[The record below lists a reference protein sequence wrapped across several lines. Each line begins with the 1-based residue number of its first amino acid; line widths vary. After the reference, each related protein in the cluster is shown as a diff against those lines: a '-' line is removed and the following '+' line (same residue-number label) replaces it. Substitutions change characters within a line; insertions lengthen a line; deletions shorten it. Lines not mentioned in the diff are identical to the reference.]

1 MIRGV
6 ALRPVLC
13 GCLPGVYQ
21 LGGHRRTCQ
30 EAHHRGLQAGCTSP
44 LARAQPSRHHA
55 GVVLAAV
62 SRQQRAKEKR
72 ALSTGVAR
80 SSLDETDRESASRSS
95 SETGGVDLKVL
106 GALLAVGG
114 IASVAAGSYVYRD
127 TIRDLLQWFI
137 SVVDDFG
144 PGAPFVYTVVYTALE
159 VVIVPAIP
167 LTMAAGALFGVGP
180 GTVVVSLASTAAAAL
195 AFLIA
200 RYAARD
206 KVAELAKDNKKFA
219 AIDRAIGK
227 DSFKVVLL
235 LRLSPLLPLALSN
248 YLYGLTSVD
257 FVPYVLGSWL
267 GQLPGTF
274 AYVSAGSYGRKVMDG
289 ADAGGSISSWQV
301 ALGVGVTLLAI
312 TYIGRIAQQA
322 LAEVDDSGDLTE

>member
-1 MIRGV
+1 V
-6 ALRPVLC
+6 AQRAV
-13 GCLPGVYQ
+13 
-21 LGGHRRTCQ
+21 HRWHQ
-30 EAHHRGLQAGCTSP
+30 NAGAS
-44 LARAQPSRHHA
+44 PSRPQSA
-55 GVVLAAV
+55 
-62 SRQQRAKEKR
+62 RQQNRLVVYATDSPQKAKADRAVPVR
-72 ALSTGVAR
+72 AAN
-80 SSLDETDRESASRSS
+80 SSLDEAERDGAASS
-95 SETGGVDLKVL
+95 SEPTSGPDLKVV

-114 IASVAAGSYVYRD
+114 IVAVAGAGYVNRD
-127 TIRDLLQWFI
+127 GIKDLLQWFI

-159 VVIVPAIP
+159 LVIIPAIP
-167 LTMAAGALFGVGP
+167 LTMAAGVLFGVGP
-180 GTVVVSLASTAAAAL
+180 GLVVVSLASTAAAAL

-206 KVAELAKDNKKFA
+206 KVAGLAKDNKKFA

-289 ADAGGSISSWQV
+289 ADAGGGISSWQI